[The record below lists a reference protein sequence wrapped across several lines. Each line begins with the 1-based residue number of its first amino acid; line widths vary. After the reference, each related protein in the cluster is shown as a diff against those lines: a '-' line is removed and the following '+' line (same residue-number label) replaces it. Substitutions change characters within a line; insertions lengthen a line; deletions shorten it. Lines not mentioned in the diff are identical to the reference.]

1 MGKLLFCS
9 EGSDFEKINSLVT
22 GFSVSSSGKGEFGQ
36 NSTYQ
41 KLRLPTKNRYQSGND
56 FAIGV
61 GTFIYNGKKD
71 ADALKD
77 ILQNWNDDIGIRRS
91 IIGSYCIGIYKS
103 GVFHYLLMK
112 VPPTSSISILT
123 LIRTALPRQL
133 HYITWQKACT
143 VRLMTSPFLRIFFCA
158 ILMEKP
164 CVRIFAGLPA
174 NKCCTVRRTNGSCV
188 KFPVRRIV

>member
-36 NSTYQ
+36 YSTYQ

-103 GVFHYLLMK
+103 GVFF
-112 VPPTSSISILT
+112 II
-123 LIRTALPRQL
+123 
-133 HYITWQKACT
+133 C
-143 VRLMTSPFLRIFFCA
+143 
-158 ILMEKP
+158 
-164 CVRIFAGLPA
+164 
-174 NKCCTVRRTNGSCV
+174 
-188 KFPVRRIV
+188 

>member
-36 NSTYQ
+36 YSTYQ

-77 ILQNWNDDIGIRRS
+77 ILQNWNDDIFEEASLEVTVLAYIRAAF
-91 IIGSYCIGIYKS
+91 
-103 GVFHYLLMK
+103 FHYLLMK

-174 NKCCTVRRTNGSCV
+174 NKCCAVRRTNGSCV